1 MLNYLAFLYKLP
13 MKQKSDMWYGSRKEP
28 NVQINIMREIGIN
41 GKQTRADL
49 SRSLKPISYATID
62 STLSRNDE
70 TDDFLKLFW
79 CSGTINQKGKVQ
91 KQYSLTGFGINCL
104 LRDHYKVSG
113 KPYLNLKEYSK
124 FISIY
129 EKEHSVLEFGE
140 KIPFDIY
147 SHIYFEFN
155 PSMINQVIS
164 NFKNNTKLEKL
175 STSIKSTESKI
186 KLLEKE
192 KITKELELKKLLMNL
207 MTPSK
212 K

>member
-1 MLNYLAFLYKLP
+1 MNQESK
-13 MKQKSDMWYGSRKEP
+13 MWYGSRKEP

-49 SRSLKPISYATID
+49 SRNLKPISYATID

-79 CSGTINQKGKVQ
+79 CSDAVIQNGKEQ
-91 KQYSLTGFGINCL
+91 KQYSLTGFGITCL
-104 LRDHYKVSG
+104 LRDHYKQSG

-147 SHIYFEFN
+147 SHIYFISN
-155 PSMINQVIS
+155 PSTVNQLIS
-164 NFKNNTKLEKL
+164 KFKDNNKLQKL
-175 STSIKSTESKI
+175 TSSIKSI
-186 KLLEKE
+186 
-192 KITKELELKKLLMNL
+192 ELKTKQLEEEKSSKENEINQLLSSL
-207 MTPSK
+207 LISSK